1 MVSKFIK
8 IITVLGCLFAIGFGQ
23 NAKQL
28 PNNIYGNIS
37 FAVTV
42 PQGEFSNNV
51 TNNGYGIDV
60 DGGWYVFNGPV
71 SIGINVIGAQYG
83 RLTRNIPYSYFSS
96 AVTLTE
102 ATQSGI
108 LVLNPYIR
116 PTLRLGDFSFYTKLF
131 CGYQILSTETKI
143 QNDDQV
149 NNTNNENDDAPQY
162 IARSTVASDGAF
174 NYGFGLGLRF
184 RLFRGRKQP
193 DGSMSSPTIINLEL
207 KWSKGGE
214 AEYLNAGKEGSIEF
228 SDPADG
234 PVTTTFYPEES
245 KTDLFTISIGIGF

>member
-1 MVSKFIK
+1 MVNIFLKFIT
-8 IITVLGCLFAIGFGQ
+8 IVISLLAFSFSQ
-23 NAKQL
+23 NDKHL

-37 FAVTV
+37 FSVAV

-51 TNNGYGIDV
+51 TNNGYGVDL
-60 DGGWYVFNGPV
+60 DGGWYVFNGPIALGM
-71 SIGINVIGAQYG
+71 SIIGPQYG

-102 ATQSGI
+102 TTQSGI

-131 CGYQILSTETKI
+131 GGYHILSTETKI

-149 NNTNNENDDAPQY
+149 NNSNNENDDAPEY
-162 IARSTVASDGAF
+162 IAKSTVSSDGAF

-193 DGSMSSPTIINLEL
+193 DGSMSSPTLINLEL

-234 PVTTTFYPEES
+234 PVTTTFYPEKS

>member
-1 MVSKFIK
+1 MDNIFVRAMIVIVVLIK
-8 IITVLGCLFAIGFGQ
+8 MSYGQ
-23 NAKQL
+23 SNKQL

-37 FAVTV
+37 FAVAV
-42 PQGEFSNNV
+42 PQGEFSDNV
-51 TNNGYGIDV
+51 TNNGYGVDL
-60 DGGWYVFNGPV
+60 DGGWYVFNGP
-71 SIGINVIGAQYG
+71 IALGMNIIWAQYG

-102 ATQSGI
+102 TTQSGI

-116 PTLRLGDFSFYTKLF
+116 PTLRLGDFSFYTKLLG
-131 CGYQILSTETKI
+131 GYHILSTETKI

-149 NNTNNENDDAPQY
+149 NNSNNENNDAPEY

-184 RLFRGRKQP
+184 SLFRGKNLP
-193 DGSMSSPTIINLEL
+193 DGSMSS
-207 KWSKGGE
+207 E

-234 PVTTTFYPEES
+234 PVTTAFYPEKS

>member
-8 IITVLGCLFAIGFGQ
+8 VITVLGGLFVIGLGQ
-23 NAKQL
+23 NSKQL
-28 PNNIYGNIS
+28 PDNIYGNMS
-37 FAVTV
+37 FAVAV
-42 PQGEFSNNV
+42 PQGEFSDNV
-51 TNNGYGIDV
+51 TNNGYGVDV
-60 DGGWYVFNGPV
+60 DGGWYVFNGP
-71 SIGINVIGAQYG
+71 IALGLTIIGAQYG

-96 AVTLTE
+96 AVTITE
-102 ATQSGI
+102 TTQSGI
-108 LVLNPYIR
+108 LVLNPYVR
-116 PTLRLGDFSFYTKLF
+116 PTMRLGDFNFYTKLF
-131 CGYQILSTETKI
+131 GGYQILSTETKI
-143 QNDDQV
+143 QNDDQII
-149 NNTNNENDDAPQY
+149 NSNNENDDAPEY
-162 IARSTVASDGAF
+162 IARSTIATDGAF

-193 DGSMSSPTIINLEL
+193 DGSISSPTLINLEL

-234 PVTTTFYPEES
+234 PVTTTFYPEKS

>member
-1 MVSKFIK
+1 MDNIFVRAMIVIVVLIK
-8 IITVLGCLFAIGFGQ
+8 MSYGQ
-23 NAKQL
+23 SIKQL

-37 FAVTV
+37 FAVAV

-51 TNNGYGIDV
+51 TNNGYGVDL
-60 DGGWYVFNGPV
+60 DGGWYVFNGP
-71 SIGINVIGAQYG
+71 IALGMNIIWAQYG

-102 ATQSGI
+102 ITQSGI
-108 LVLNPYIR
+108 LVLNPYVR
-116 PTLRLGDFSFYTKLF
+116 PTVRLGDFSFYTKLSG
-131 CGYQILSTETKI
+131 GYHILSTETKI

-149 NNTNNENDDAPQY
+149 NNLNNENDDVPEY

-193 DGSMSSPTIINLEL
+193 DGSMSSPTLINLEL
-207 KWSKGGE
+207 KLSKGGE

-228 SDPADG
+228 SDPEDG
-234 PVTTTFYPEES
+234 PVTTTFYPEKS